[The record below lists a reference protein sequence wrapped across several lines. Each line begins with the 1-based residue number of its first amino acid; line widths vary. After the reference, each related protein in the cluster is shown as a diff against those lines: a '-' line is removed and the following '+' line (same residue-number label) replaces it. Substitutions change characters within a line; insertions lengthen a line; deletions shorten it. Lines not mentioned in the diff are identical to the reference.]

1 LSGEATRGAALIT
14 LIGFLADQYYAVAQ
28 FHPPAGYRTQCGRPK
43 RLAGSQTEAGMVPG
57 APHRVLHH
65 EAFRERSAVMRTGRT
80 DCKEVVAAACEEH
93 GISPT

>member
-1 LSGEATRGAALIT
+1 MRAPE
-14 LIGFLADQYYAVAQ
+14 
-28 FHPPAGYRTQCGRPK
+28 

-93 GISPT
+93 GILADVTCKHAPVGEVVDRYPAAPSRARSVSIALCP